1 MICQPEN
8 LGELNILGLT
18 NPDVHLK
25 LMHQTYNVSMQSN
38 TRNGMF
44 YVLF

>member
-1 MICQPEN
+1 MICQAEN
-8 LGELNILGLT
+8 LGELNSLGLT

-25 LMHQTYNVSMQSN
+25 RMHQTYNVSMQPN
-38 TRNGMF
+38 TRNGVF